1 MTRRTQ
7 TLLYH
12 LLPIVF
18 WLLAIGGNVV
28 PVVLSAV
35 YDTYALPDRY
45 YFGYLVAALALLSIF
60 VIRRIPRHTEAVEQC
75 FQVALLLGIASYW
88 LPSVVFLLVPIWGYL
103 IYQNLLDTRS
113 FIASLLG
120 LAVVAVWIAVLHR
133 FSLADYHFSPAYN
146 VWAWISTGSVLL
158 AWLGTTIVRQI
169 LRVR

>member
-1 MTRRTQ
+1 MKRQTQ
-7 TLLYH
+7 EILYH

-18 WLLAIGGNVV
+18 WLLAIGGTVLPMMWV
-28 PVVLSAV
+28 SLPEGYWWGYLSA
-35 YDTYALPDRY
+35 ALMLIC
-45 YFGYLVAALALLSIF
+45 FFIIG
-60 VIRRIPRHTEAVEQC
+60 RIERHTRSVEQC

-146 VWAWISTGSVLL
+146 VWAWIPTGSVLL